1 MLPREKQSYHLRL
14 RMLRLLVSSFSK
26 GPSAKEVVTAVLV
39 LVLRKRFP
47 KLSKPHANKVLLQHT
62 AVIKFAEWLT
72 ALPLHDLAFWLSSSY
87 AGLVSD
93 TARERNAMFFTPPDL
108 AERLINNLIAQGGRL
123 LEGKVIDPACGGAA
137 FLAPV
142 AHRIAEHLD
151 AKGMSSRKILKNIET
166 RLMGIDVEPFL
177 CVLSNYFIQMV
188 LYKHIERTG
197 YRPKF
202 RVRVGNALARH
213 KGLYES
219 FDVVLCN
226 PPYRKMKAPEVKNY
240 IRSYAD
246 IVEGQPNLYGLFF
259 KLSLNLC
266 KPGGIAGL
274 ITPSSYLSGRDFS
287 KLRSYLLVHAV
298 NRQIDLVSNKVGV
311 FVGVEQEAVISILS
325 KQSPLDATPKKTE
338 VFVLGNENAFEHL
351 GTCALPNS
359 GLAWPIPRTIG
370 DVGILATANGSPARL
385 SHYGYRARIGSFVWN
400 RDTREQYSTE
410 KQSKTAKAAFPL
422 IWSSDISPD
431 GVFVFNRHK
440 DRNQPAFIDMV
451 FRDSTSVVRQPCVAL
466 QRVTSNE
473 QPRRLVGAPI
483 SQELLDKHGGVVGEN
498 HVVFLEQADKN
509 PALTPA
515 QLAKVL
521 CSSSIDRLFRC
532 ISGANNVSVFELSQL
547 PLPEPAA
554 LVRELGLPED
564 IDTAIQKAF
573 KASLG

>member
-1 MLPREKQSYHLRL
+1 MLPREKQVYHVRL
-14 RMLRLLVSSFSK
+14 RALRQLVSPSSK
-26 GPSAKEVVTAVLV
+26 GTSAKDVAKAVLV

-47 KLSKPHANKVLLQHT
+47 KLSKPHANKALLQHA
-62 AVIKFAEWLT
+62 AVVKFADWLT

-87 AGLVSD
+87 ANLVD
-93 TARERNAMFFTPPDL
+93 DAAREHNAMFFTPPEL
-108 AERLINNLIAQGGRL
+108 AERLINNLIAQCGHL
-123 LEGKVIDPACGGAA
+123 LDGKVIDPACGGAA

-142 AHRIAEHLD
+142 AQRIAEHLE
-151 AKGMSSRKILKNIET
+151 AKGISSRQILKKIET
-166 RLMGIDVEPFL
+166 QLMGIDVEPFL
-177 CVLSNYFIQMV
+177 CELSNYFIQMV
-188 LYKHIERTG
+188 LYKHIDKAG

-202 RVRVGNALARH
+202 RIRVGNALSRH
-213 KGLYES
+213 RRLYGS

-266 KPGGIAGL
+266 KSGGVAGL

-287 KLRSYLLVHAV
+287 KLRTYLLNHAE
-298 NRQIDLVSNKVGV
+298 NRQIDLVNNKIGV

-325 KQSPLDATPKKTE
+325 KQSQPDSTPKKTE
-338 VFVLGNENAFEHL
+338 VFVLGDENAFEHL
-351 GTCALPNS
+351 GPCVLPNS

-370 DVGILATANGSPARL
+370 DVDVLATASGSRTRL
-385 SHYGYRARIGSFVWN
+385 SHYGYRVRIGAFVWN
-400 RDTREQYSTE
+400 RDTRKQYATE
-410 KQSKTAKAAFPL
+410 KQSRKAKAAFPL
-422 IWSSDISPD
+422 VWSSDISPD

-451 FRDSTSVVRQPCVAL
+451 IRDSASVVREPCVAL

-483 SQELLDKHGGVVGEN
+483 SRALLDKHGGVVGEN
-498 HVVFLEQADKN
+498 HVVFLEQAVEK
-509 PALTPA
+509 PALTPE

-554 LVRELGLPED
+554 LIRELGLSD
-564 IDTAIQKAF
+564 SIDTAIQMAF
-573 KASLG
+573 KASRG